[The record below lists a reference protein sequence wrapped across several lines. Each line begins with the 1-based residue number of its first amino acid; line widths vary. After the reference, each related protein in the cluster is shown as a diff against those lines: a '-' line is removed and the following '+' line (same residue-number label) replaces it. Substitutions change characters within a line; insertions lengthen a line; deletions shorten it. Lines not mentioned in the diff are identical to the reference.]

1 MALTAP
7 LFLFIAALAASVV
20 IRALV
25 RGLQGERRG

>member
-7 LFLFIAALAASVV
+7 LFLVIAALAASVV

-25 RGLQGERRG
+25 RGVQADRRG